1 MQNRTSIEIRKNDRH
16 FGRNGSINGLGF
28 QSMLKTSFEDSVFS
42 GPYTVKERKKI
53 EFPELRIKHV
63 NRPDYPVL

>member
-1 MQNRTSIEIRKNDRH
+1 MEMRKNDRH

-28 QSMLKTSFEDSVFS
+28 QLMLKTSFEDSVFS

-63 NRPDYPVL
+63 NQSGCPVL